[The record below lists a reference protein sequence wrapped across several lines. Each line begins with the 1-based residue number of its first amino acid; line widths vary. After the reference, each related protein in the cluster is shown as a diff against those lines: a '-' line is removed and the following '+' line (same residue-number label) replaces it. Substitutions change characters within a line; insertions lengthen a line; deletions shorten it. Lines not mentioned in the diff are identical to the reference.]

1 MNKRFLILF
10 GALLILALVLSGC
23 TTKDTET
30 PSVAPEPTTPV
41 GDEPTDTPPSDEPV
55 LLTIGG
61 LHDADCWN
69 PYVCTANY
77 IWGQIILHGFTTYGN
92 SSDACPAQPGLA
104 RSWEVSEDGMTWTIN
119 LFEGLTYSDGTP
131 ITADTIKEF
140 MDFQSSNPALAA
152 WFIESANL
160 ESVEVID
167 DLTLKYTTAVPMIN
181 SPDSVWAVWFM
192 HPPHLWAGLDEV
204 EVFTY
209 DFYPPVGA
217 GPYVLTEHVPGSYMI
232 FDAREEY
239 HLGKPPID
247 RVVYRIYTNA
257 DALVSALITGE
268 IDLTTPLLP
277 PESVQALENISNITL
292 EKKFPGDTYD
302 LVFNMAEYGTGH
314 PAVKDGNVRLAIDY
328 AIDKQQLVDIALL
341 GEGIVCPTN
350 WACGPNFEGKL
361 NPDLEVIPYDPIE
374 AGRILDE
381 AGYLDTDGD
390 GIRETP
396 DGLPMEF
403 GLYYATDFPAELTLA
418 QMIADW
424 LGAIGIEVD
433 VLALDWG
440 TWFYQVSDQHD
451 FDMAIDLR
459 TPETDP
465 SAIDFWLG
473 CWSAEPGPFTFNAPG
488 YCNEAMDEAVYG
500 YIFSTDPEV
509 GRESIYEAQ
518 RILNQDRPMIVLA
531 GPMQIQAFR
540 NDRFEFPLDTC
551 YADISGM
558 YGFSGL
564 MNAEVK

>member
-1 MNKRFLILF
+1 MKKET
-10 GALLILALVLSGC
+10 LLLSGLTLVLGLLLCGC
-23 TTKDTET
+23 KAVETET
-30 PSVAPEPTTPV
+30 PTVSLQPTTPA
-41 GDEPTDTPPSDEPV
+41 GAEPTEAPPSVEPV

-69 PYVCTANY
+69 PYVCTATY
-77 IWGQIILHGFTTYGN
+77 IWGQIIMHGFATYGV
-92 SSDACPAQPGLA
+92 SSEACPAQPGLA
-104 RSWEVSEDGMTWTIN
+104 ESWEVSEDGKTWTIN

-131 ITADTIKEF
+131 ITAQTIKEF
-140 MDFQSSNPALAA
+140 MDYQSSNPALGS
-152 WFIESANL
+152 WFLESANL
-160 ESVEVID
+160 VSVEVID
-167 DLTLKYTTAVPMIN
+167 ELILQYTTSVPMIH
-181 SPDSVWAVWFM
+181 SPDAVWAVWFM
-192 HPPHLWAGLDEV
+192 HPPHLWTDLDEV

-217 GPYVLTEHVPGSYMI
+217 GPYELIEHVPGSHMI
-232 FDAREEY
+232 FEAREEY

-257 DALVSALITGE
+257 DALVSALIVGE

-277 PESVQALENISNITL
+277 PESVQALEGISNITV

-302 LVFNMAEYGTGH
+302 LVFNMADYGTGH
-314 PAVKDGNVRLAIDY
+314 PAIKDPNVRLAIDY

-350 WACGPNFEGKL
+350 WACGPNFEDLL
-361 NPDLEVIPYDPIE
+361 NPDLEVTPYDPVE

-381 AGYLDTDGD
+381 SGYADADSD

-396 DGLPMEF
+396 EGLPLEF
-403 GLYYATDFPAELTLA
+403 GLYYATDFPAELTIA
-418 QMIADW
+418 QMVADW
-424 LGAIGIEVD
+424 LGAIGIQVNVEAV
-433 VLALDWG
+433 DWG

-459 TPETDP
+459 TPETNP
-465 SAIDFWLG
+465 SAMDFWLG
-473 CWSAEPGPFTFNAPG
+473 CWAAEPGPFTFNAPG
-488 YCNEAMDEAVYG
+488 YCNEEMDEAVFG
-500 YIFSTDPEV
+500 YIYSNDPEA
-509 GRESIYEAQ
+509 GKASIFEAQ

-531 GPMQIQAFR
+531 GPLQIQAYR
-540 NDRFEFPLDTC
+540 NDRFEFPFDTC

-558 YGFSGL
+558 YGYQGL